1 MEGKELKKGLRVLRN
16 GWRRLFSKYISGT
29 KGVISIFL
37 AILMMPILSLS
48 LLLVESV
55 RYQNAMESVQE
66 LLASAGLSTLGN
78 YDSYLDERFGL
89 MGIGQGDGA
98 DHVSKTFQSY
108 VEKNANVLGK
118 SATFREVSAEG
129 CYPLSDTGVLK
140 QQLLEY
146 SQYTVST
153 KALSDAVDLDTLLDA
168 LGKKMKLDEIEKYAE
183 VAQKSADAVSDVS
196 DALESI
202 HKFKE
207 AQEKYEAAV
216 EDYQKKYVAFK
227 DAVVELAQTIKVE
240 EDKAK
245 KNNSETE
252 NQDAE
257 DVYETSAVKKA
268 MEKAEKARDDYKSA
282 AGNVKKEVGTITS
295 SLTSLVKKIQSAD
308 RNAQKVDHSTVG
320 EEVDAP
326 GDGVVKENKK
336 ATDDYML
343 QLIRPMVN
351 LVDKGIGKDYQ
362 DKAEAVKRKLTDQEG
377 KLKQFK
383 ADEVTSSWKEKDV
396 KEKYGPVD
404 TKITISATLASD
416 LDGMIKGM
424 DSDSEVDEYAVS
436 GIEGMMETVDNL
448 LNIKFLYDGA
458 LNARVGANYMYTQV
472 NPSLFGSI
480 ATDSIETFLSAG
492 HDLLNGLKGNV
503 PGNNIIKRAWNR
515 VKKVVSG
522 LAKILKAAVEFL
534 AGMVAF
540 ATTTI
545 TQICTLMTKGT
556 QVLENWLLAS
566 YVAYDFPSRV
576 DARENGG
583 SSITGYSYGK
593 IYNLAG
599 KKQGSDLGG
608 SLREY
613 AAGGDGTR
621 DNPMFFGAE
630 QEYVLSGEDSEI
642 GNQVAAVTGLFA
654 LRMIFDTPTVLA
666 DRTVQAI
673 AAFSTIA
680 SWVVVILYIILEAA
694 CDTLLI
700 VNGRSVYLYKKF
712 CYSTPVGLPEFLV
725 ELSKATEVT
734 EGSKTLFEDY
744 EKKQNTKFGR
754 FAKRKGLF
762 GSGVCSMGY
771 NEYMKLMMLLSV
783 SQEDL
788 LKRIQNIIQMESAQ
802 QYRTQHQFKLDRAYT
817 YIYSKADVTLNPMFH
832 LDTLTKNGLFRF
844 HREAY
849 SGY

>member
-16 GWRRLFSKYISGT
+16 RWRRLFSKYISGT

-89 MGIGQGDGA
+89 MGIDQGDDA

-153 KALSDAVDLDTLLDA
+153 KALSDAVDLDKLLEA
-168 LGKKMKLDEIEKYAE
+168 LGKKKLDKIGQCAE
-183 VAQKSADAVSDVS
+183 VVEKSADAVSDVA
-196 DALESI
+196 DAIESVRN
-202 HKFKE
+202 FKR
-207 AQEKYEAAV
+207 AQEKYENEV
-216 EDYQKKYVAFK
+216 ENYQEKYEAFK
-227 DAVVELAQTIKVE
+227 NAVVELAQAIKVE

-245 KNNSETE
+245 KDNGGTE

-257 DVYETSAVKKA
+257 DVYETETVKKA
-268 MEKAEKARDDYKSA
+268 MTKAKKARDNYKSA
-282 AGNVKKEVGTITS
+282 AGKVKKEVDAVCSSITS
-295 SLTSLVKKIQSAD
+295 FVDKAQSAD
-308 RNAQKVDHSTVG
+308 RNIQKVEDSTVG
-320 EEVDAP
+320 QEVDAP
-326 GDGVVKENKK
+326 GDGVVRESKD
-336 ATDDYML
+336 ATDDYVR
-343 QLIRPMVN
+343 QTVRSMVN
-351 LVDKGIGKDYQ
+351 IVNKNVGTDYR
-362 DKAEAVKRKLTDQEG
+362 DKAEAVKRKLTDQQE
-377 KLKQFK
+377 KLRQFK
-383 ADEVTSSWKEKDV
+383 ADEVTSAWKEKDV
-396 KEKYGPVD
+396 KERYGPVD

-416 LDGMIKGM
+416 LDGMAKRI
-424 DSDSEVDEYAVS
+424 DSDSKVDEDAIS

-458 LNARVGANYMYTQV
+458 LNARVGANYMYAQV
-472 NPSLFGSI
+472 EPSLFGSL
-480 ATDSIETFLSAG
+480 ATDSIETFLRAG
-492 HDLLNGLKGNV
+492 HDLLDGLKGN
-503 PGNNIIKRAWNR
+503 GSGDNIIKRIWNR
-515 VKKVVSG
+515 VTKVISG
-522 LAKILKAAVEFL
+522 LAEILKAAVEFL
-534 AGMVAF
+534 AGMAAF
-540 ATTTI
+540 AATTI
-545 TQICTLMTKGT
+545 GQIATLMTKGT

-725 ELSKATEVT
+725 ELSKATGVT

-744 EKKQNTKFGR
+744 QRKQYTKFGS
-754 FAKRKGLF
+754 FTERKGLF

-802 QYRTQHQFKLDRAYT
+802 QYRTQHQFNLERSYT
-817 YIYSKADVTLNPMFH
+817 YIYSKADATLNPMFH